1 MHAALGRPY
10 RGYHRRIH
18 EKAAALLH
26 GFVKN
31 HGFADG
37 NKRTA
42 LLLVELMLR
51 RSGYS
56 LDADGPAV
64 LELIVGVAD
73 DTVTYDEL
81 VIRLRERIARKPAVA
96 ASAARKD
103 RSS

>member
-1 MHAALGRPY
+1 MHAAIGRPY

-26 GFVKN
+26 GFVAN

-42 LLLVELMLR
+42 LLLVELLLR

-56 LDADGPAV
+56 LDANDDAV
-64 LELIVGVAD
+64 LNLIVGVAD
-73 DTVTYDEL
+73 HTVTYDEL
-81 VIRLRERIARKPAVA
+81 VVWLEARVVRNPSPATA
-96 ASAARKD
+96 AARTK
-103 RSS
+103 RS

>member
-1 MHAALGRPY
+1 MHSALGRPY
-10 RGYHRRIH
+10 RGYHHSIH

-26 GFVKN
+26 GFVAN

-42 LLLVELMLR
+42 LLLVELLLR
-51 RSGYS
+51 RSGYG

-73 DTVTYDEL
+73 HTVTYDEL
-81 VIRLRERIARKPAVA
+81 VVWLRERIVRNP
-96 ASAARKD
+96 SAATAAAQTD
-103 RSS
+103 RS

>member
-26 GFVKN
+26 GFVAN

-42 LLLVELMLR
+42 LLLVELLLR

-56 LDADGPAV
+56 LDADDPAL

-73 DTVTYDEL
+73 HTVTYDEL
-81 VIRLRERIARKPAVA
+81 VVWLKARIVRNP
-96 ASAARKD
+96 SAATATARTN
-103 RSS
+103 RS